1 MQTFEDYCNMVS
13 DQILDNESEF
23 LQIFDDIADGQRD
36 SYLDSLNPSL
46 EGPK

>member
-1 MQTFEDYCNMVS
+1 MQTFEDYCDMVR

-46 EGPK
+46 EGPR